1 MIQYLAGVH
10 ILLYYSSNF
19 QTLSRASIYILFPI
33 IHEKLSGELN
43 LEMETTSNRLDFVQ
57 VCFASSAAFQY
68 ISSRAFF
75 NLTSFSEQFSVHL
88 MKLHVRQDSIS

>member
-10 ILLYYSSNF
+10 ILLYSSSNF
-19 QTLSRASIYILFPI
+19 QTLPRASIYILFPI

-57 VCFASSAAFQY
+57 VCFVSSAPSQY
-68 ISSRAFF
+68 ISSWAFF
-75 NLTSFSEQFSVHL
+75 NLSPSFSE
-88 MKLHVRQDSIS
+88 